1 MRLTDLIFNV
11 GNLDLFSKQEEDY
24 IGLLVKRE
32 ENMRKHKIRNIFLWI
47 LLGSV
52 LLFASLYL
60 ILDVEKLE
68 LNDTARENAAGE
80 FVELSEGMVH
90 YQLEGP
96 ADSPL
101 IVLVHG
107 FSVPSYIWD
116 PTFLAMKEAGY
127 QVLRFDLY
135 GRGYSDR
142 PDVIY
147 NINLFSTQL
156 EELLSKLEVDEPVH
170 LIGLSMGGPIVAR
183 YANEKPESVRGVT
196 LIAPEVVHVTWKDI
210 FPMNLPGV
218 GEYVMAV
225 YMEPVYLPK
234 WQGSD
239 FSHPERFPNWEEK
252 YRVQFQYHGIGRAL
266 LSTIRNLV
274 KLDSELEYQKL
285 NESVLPVL
293 LIWGKEDQTISGEN
307 IQILQELLPDM
318 QVQILEKGG
327 HIAHYEFP
335 EIVNP
340 ILLEFINSN

>member
-1 MRLTDLIFNV
+1 MKKHRI
-11 GNLDLFSKQEEDY
+11 
-24 IGLLVKRE
+24 
-32 ENMRKHKIRNIFLWI
+32 RKIFLGI
-47 LLGSV
+47 LLALV
-52 LLFASLYL
+52 LLFTGLYL
-60 ILDVEKLE
+60 ILNVEKLE
-68 LNDTARENAAGE
+68 LTDAARENVAGD

-90 YQLEGP
+90 YQLDGP

-101 IVLVHG
+101 VVLVHG
-107 FSVPSYIWD
+107 FSVPAYIWD
-116 PTFLAMKEAGY
+116 PTFLALKEAGH

-147 NINLFSTQL
+147 DVNLLSTQL

-170 LIGLSMGGPIVAR
+170 LVGLSMGGPVVAH
-183 YANEKPESVRGVT
+183 YANENPKSVRSIT

-225 YMEPVYLPK
+225 YMEPIYLPK

-239 FSHPERFPNWEEK
+239 FSHPEKFPDWEER
-252 YRVQFQYHGIGRAL
+252 YRVQFQYKGIGRAL

-285 NESVLPVL
+285 NELELPVL
-293 LIWGKEDQTISGEN
+293 LIWGSEDQTISGEN
-307 IQILQELLPDM
+307 IQVLQGLLPDM
-318 QVQILEKGG
+318 QVQIIENAG
-327 HIAHYEFP
+327 HLGHYEFP

-340 ILLEFINSN
+340 ILFEFINSN

>member
-1 MRLTDLIFNV
+1 
-11 GNLDLFSKQEEDY
+11 
-24 IGLLVKRE
+24 
-32 ENMRKHKIRNIFLWI
+32 MRKHRIKKVLLSI
-47 LLGSV
+47 LLALV
-52 LLFASLYL
+52 LLFVSLYFVL
-60 ILDVEKLE
+60 NVEKLE
-68 LNDTARENAAGE
+68 LTDAARENAAGD

-101 IVLVHG
+101 VVLVHG
-107 FSVPSYIWD
+107 FSVPAYIWD
-116 PTFLAMKEAGY
+116 PTFSALKEAGH

-147 NINLFSTQL
+147 NVDLLSTQL

-170 LIGLSMGGPIVAR
+170 LVGLSMGGPVVAH
-183 YANEKPESVRGVT
+183 YANENPESVRGVT

-210 FPMNLPGV
+210 FPLNLPGV

-225 YMEPVYLPK
+225 YLEPIYLPK

-239 FSHPERFPNWEEK
+239 FSHPERFPDWEER

-274 KLDSELEYQKL
+274 KLESELGYQKL
-285 NESVLPVL
+285 SETKLPVL
-293 LIWGKEDQTISGEN
+293 LIWGKEDQTISGED
-307 IQILQELLPDM
+307 IQVLQGLLPEM
-318 QVQILEKGG
+318 QVQIIENAG
-327 HIAHYEFP
+327 HLGHYEFP